1 MKRLTSLG
9 MGLNVKQ
16 AQLFSEDEEE
26 KLWSSKVLGSHN
38 AQVLLDTL
46 VFLIGKN
53 FSLRSGQEHQRL
65 RFSQLSLVGA
75 KGNEEEKLVYCS
87 FGEKNNLGGLKH
99 CAVKAKRVEHYAN
112 RDRPERC
119 LVMLHKKYLAKCPKE
134 AIEKDSFYVSTR
146 RKYEEDDPG
155 IGLLLI
161 L

>member
-1 MKRLTSLG
+1 MKRLRSLG
-9 MGLNVKQ
+9 VGSDVKQ

-53 FSLRSGQEHQRL
+53 FSLRSGQEHRRL

-87 FGEKNNLGGLKH
+87 FGEKN
-99 CAVKAKRVEHYAN
+99 AKRVEHYAN

-134 AIEKDSFYVSTR
+134 AIEKDSFYVSAR